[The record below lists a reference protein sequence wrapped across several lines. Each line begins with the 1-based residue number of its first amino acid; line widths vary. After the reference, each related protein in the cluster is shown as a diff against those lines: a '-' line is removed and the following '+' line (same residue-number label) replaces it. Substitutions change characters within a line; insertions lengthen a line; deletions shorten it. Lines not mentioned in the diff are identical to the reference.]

1 MGTVYSAS
9 DLALCRD
16 VAVKVLRDDLA
27 GNGDAVERFER
38 EARTAAG
45 FSHPNV
51 VTIHDFGVT
60 AGGRAFLVMERL
72 RGRTLREE
80 MERRGALPPARVLDL
95 VRGVCAAVDAAHRRR
110 LVHRDLK
117 PENVFLAEVE
127 DAEIPKVLDFGI
139 AKSVWP
145 VPARGTRQTATGV
158 MLGTPE
164 YMAPEQLRGE
174 EASPSWDIWALAVL
188 TYELLTGTHPFSSIV
203 VGRAEPGTAPGAGV
217 GGAPAT
223 DERWAP
229 FFEQALAIDPAAR
242 PPSAAVFSAGLE
254 RILLG

>member
-9 DLALCRD
+9 DLALHRE

-27 GNGDAVERFER
+27 GDADAVERFES

-72 RGRTLREE
+72 QGRTLREA
-80 MERRGALPPARVLDL
+80 MEQRGAMPPARVLDL
-95 VRGVCAAVDAAHRRR
+95 LRGVCAAVDAAHRRR

-117 PENVFLAEVE
+117 PENVFLADVE
-127 DAEIPKVLDFGI
+127 DAEVPKILDFGI
-139 AKSVWP
+139 AKAVLP
-145 VPARGTRQTATGV
+145 VTVPRNRQTAAGV
-158 MLGTPE
+158 LLGTPE

-174 EASPSWDIWALAVL
+174 EVSPSWDLWALGVL
-188 TYELLTGTHPFSSIV
+188 AYELLAGTHPFSSIV
-203 VGRAEPGTAPGAGV
+203 VGRTDPGSGPSAGRSRL
-217 GGAPAT
+217 PAI

-229 FFEQALAIDPAAR
+229 FFEEALAVDPAER
-242 PPSAAVFSAGLE
+242 PPSAAVFSARLE